1 MVILSTFANQEQ
13 EEAATWLRNIMFK
26 QSIPPTMSLD
36 ISKKNYLSNE
46 NLVSVEL
53 PYNDIVVI
61 TTNVI
66 GAEMGRVLVGTRSS

>member
-1 MVILSTFANQEQ
+1 
-13 EEAATWLRNIMFK
+13 
-26 QSIPPTMSLD
+26 MSLD